1 MACPATENKN
11 VWPFVGVRIQCKI
24 IPNEELSFLG
34 SGVEQGTL
42 NIFNWRWT
50 IQISFFSLKNRHVA
64 TWGGGG
70 GYLTLI
76 CSQLSHPQTFLVKYT
91 RNYNFLVGPNKQL
104 LSSNRP
110 HAVNELI
117 RFSFFSLLSCVYQL
131 GQLRK
136 RHTGK
141 DSIKT
146 LEVFRIL
153 MEDKHVW
160 KKIITTDPETHSKCM
175 NNFVKQSFADSKQ
188 NMIVFF

>member
-42 NIFNWRWT
+42 NIFNWCWT
-50 IQISFFSLKNRHVA
+50 IQIRFFFFKKQARSNL
-64 TWGGGG
+64 GGG

-76 CSQLSHPQTFLVKYT
+76 CSLLSHPQTFLVKYT
-91 RNYNFLVGPNKQL
+91 KNYNFLVGPNKQL

-141 DSIKT
+141 DSIK
-146 LEVFRIL
+146 L
-153 MEDKHVW
+153 
-160 KKIITTDPETHSKCM
+160 
-175 NNFVKQSFADSKQ
+175 
-188 NMIVFF
+188 